1 MNCSLN
7 STEKIIVITPVYED
21 LEAFNKLLIDLEIE
35 FLDKVYVVAV
45 DDGSVRAGLSRE
57 FWKSNLNGLIIKL
70 KRNVGHQQAIFV
82 GINWTAKFIGRKQ
95 IAVIMDGDGE
105 DSPAS
110 IKILIHALNQPDIDV
125 AVASRAKRSE
135 PLKFKFFYNFYKFLF
150 KILTGKKINFGNF
163 MAMKQASLNRIAAMH
178 ESSIHLAASVLI
190 SNLNLHYSKIN
201 RGNRYAGKSKMN
213 FSFLVLH
220 GFRGLMVFFESI
232 LIRLA
237 IFCGLIASFSILTT
251 FVILALKFLNYTP
264 PGWSSIAI
272 GIIMVV
278 LIQTIMLSLISLMMV
293 GIIKSFTPSPNL
305 DMKSLIEYTIEINKN

>member
-125 AVASRAKRSE
+125 AVASRAKTE
-135 PLKFKFFYNFYKFLF
+135 
-150 KILTGKKINFGNF
+150 
-163 MAMKQASLNRIAAMH
+163 
-178 ESSIHLAASVLI
+178 
-190 SNLNLHYSKIN
+190 
-201 RGNRYAGKSKMN
+201 
-213 FSFLVLH
+213 
-220 GFRGLMVFFESI
+220 
-232 LIRLA
+232 
-237 IFCGLIASFSILTT
+237 
-251 FVILALKFLNYTP
+251 
-264 PGWSSIAI
+264 
-272 GIIMVV
+272 
-278 LIQTIMLSLISLMMV
+278 
-293 GIIKSFTPSPNL
+293 
-305 DMKSLIEYTIEINKN
+305 